1 MMTAEEFNEKFQGVI
16 GPAYAGACYPAFE
29 QCGINEK
36 NFAHELRCKHADID
50 INDEGVLT
58 VKWCSQDPFTREDR
72 DDFDKEL
79 IRCAQAI
86 GYDGNINVRLFDR
99 DGYCDYGYG
108 LMA

>member
-1 MMTAEEFNEKFQGVI
+1 MTSEEFNDTFLGVF
-16 GPAYAGACYPAFE
+16 GLPYAGGCYPAFE
-29 QCGINEK
+29 PYGINEK

-58 VKWCSQDPFTREDR
+58 VTWCSLEPFTREDR

-79 IRCAQAI
+79 IRCARAV
-86 GYDGNINVRLFDR
+86 GYAGNINVRLFDR
-99 DGYCDYGYG
+99 DYYCDYGYG